1 LASEGRLRAV
11 SSSEADSAHEVEET
25 RDGGARVLLWGLGLA
40 AILLAMLLAAQ
51 IQRNGQLGDQIDVLS
66 AELDAERG
74 RVADYRARMSDI
86 RTSADGIAAQVE
98 ALRMLAADPEA
109 ASSSG
114 EPPVDAE
121 GL

>member
-1 LASEGRLRAV
+1 MASEGRLRAV